1 MPDEQP
7 AGSAKRSLTVERK
20 TGFVLLL
27 VFAVL
32 GLTLGVLQ
40 IRNTMLAPFAL
51 NSKIPVS
58 LKDKVNDVDMLR
70 YRDTDGDGL
79 SDFDELYT
87 YGTSPYLYDSFS
99 YGMSDKEVV
108 AKGLARCANAGKN
121 CSDAGTPLG
130 LTTTVAFPSSVENIP
145 KDINQIVS
153 DPAEI
158 RSLLVQSGMK
168 KEILDKLSDQEL
180 LSLVAQLM
188 ASSTLTTTTAP

>member
-7 AGSAKRSLTVERK
+7 AGSAKRSLTAEQK

-27 VFAVL
+27 VFAVM

-51 NSKIPVS
+51 NSKIPAS
-58 LKDKVNDVDMLR
+58 LKDQVNDVDALR

-87 YGTSPYLYDSFS
+87 YGTSPYLYDTFG

-130 LTTTVAFPSSVENIP
+130 PTTTIAFPSSAENIP
-145 KDINQIVS
+145 KNINQIVS
-153 DPAEI
+153 DPAQI
-158 RSLLVQSGMK
+158 RELLVQSGMK
-168 KEILDKLSDQEL
+168 KEILNKLTDQEL
-180 LSLVAQLM
+180 LSMVAQLM
-188 ASSTLTTTTAP
+188 ASSTLTATSTR